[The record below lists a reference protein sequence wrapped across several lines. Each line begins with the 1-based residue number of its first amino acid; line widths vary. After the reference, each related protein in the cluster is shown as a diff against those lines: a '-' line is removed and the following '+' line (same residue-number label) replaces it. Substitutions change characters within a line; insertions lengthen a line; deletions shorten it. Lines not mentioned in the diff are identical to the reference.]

1 MTTNQSTISS
11 KTQNKSNKQ
20 QNYAITKELHNQDE
34 NITRLPI
41 ILQWSS
47 VSSVLFCSLA
57 FLDPRIGHTLDVL
70 SPFISILSHSD

>member
-34 NITRLPI
+34 NIT
-41 ILQWSS
+41 
-47 VSSVLFCSLA
+47 
-57 FLDPRIGHTLDVL
+57 L
-70 SPFISILSHSD
+70 SCP